1 MQRYDPIRLMRRRLL
16 ILVLLIL
23 VLAMLRGVWSVY
35 QKEQE
40 SRAMREEAAR
50 QLSDLEARELD
61 LRADITRLDSAR
73 GVEEV
78 LREEYELGKS
88 GESVIVIVENE
99 PPPPPPEP
107 TVLQRWFDRTLRW
120 W

>member
-1 MQRYDPIRLMRRRLL
+1 MQRNDPVRLMRRRLL
-16 ILVLLIL
+16 ILVLLFL
-23 VLAMLRGVWSVY
+23 VLAMVRGVWSVY

-40 SRAMREEAAR
+40 SRAMRDEAER
-50 QLSDLEARELD
+50 QLDELKMRELD
-61 LRADITRLDSAR
+61 LRADISRLASPR
-73 GVEEV
+73 GVEET

-99 PPPPPPEP
+99 PIPPPPEP
-107 TVLQRWFDRTLRW
+107 TKLERWFQKVLQW